1 MLMSPTDPNF
11 GKTLSLLWLFA
22 ILNMLFRDIHE
33 FTMAH
38 NLEEIL
44 AGSVNGNPMSESI
57 LLVGAVAVELL
68 LLGFLLSALL
78 APKAA
83 RWVNLVLAPLAIFGT
98 TLGVPNDPDDYFFA
112 AIVIATFM
120 AIFVLAWRWA
130 PQEDA
135 AWIVGDHHVA

>member
-1 MLMSPTDPNF
+1 MSLSPTDPNF
-11 GKTLSLLWLFA
+11 GRTLSRLWLFA

-33 FTMAH
+33 LTMAH

-44 AGSVNGNPMSESI
+44 GGHVNGTFMTEGV
-57 LLVGAVAVELL
+57 LLFGAVAVELL

-83 RWVNLVLAPLAIFGT
+83 RWLKLVLAPLAIAGT

-112 AIVIATFM
+112 AVVVMTFA

-130 PQEDA
+130 PKEDA
-135 AWIVGDHHVA
+135 AWIVGGHHAV